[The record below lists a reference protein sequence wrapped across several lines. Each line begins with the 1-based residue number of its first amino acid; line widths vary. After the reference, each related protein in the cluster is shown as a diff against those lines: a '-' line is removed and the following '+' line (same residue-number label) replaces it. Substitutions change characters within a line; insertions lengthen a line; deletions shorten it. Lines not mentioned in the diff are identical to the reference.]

1 MSEIQAP
8 KFSESISEFCK
19 MIEEAIEDYKWNYDE
34 VNRLDKLT
42 QDYLHQLELGDL
54 DYRGRAK
61 VATQLAQCRQLR
73 RKSKDTVEVLDP
85 LIEFLDSD
93 KGRNM
98 MKSMRETLG
107 KTRKVEERM
116 KTRVYRYRVLD
127 RGDDVIG

>member
-1 MSEIQAP
+1 MSEQAP

-19 MIEEAIEDYKWNYDE
+19 MVDEAMDDYKWNYDE

-73 RKSKDTVEVLDP
+73 RRSKDTVEVLEP

-93 KGRNM
+93 KGRTM